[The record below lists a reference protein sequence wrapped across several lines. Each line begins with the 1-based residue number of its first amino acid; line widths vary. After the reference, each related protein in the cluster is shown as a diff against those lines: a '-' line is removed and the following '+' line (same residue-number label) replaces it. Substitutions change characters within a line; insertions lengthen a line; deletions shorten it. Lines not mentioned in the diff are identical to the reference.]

1 MTNVV
6 VSYASQDAGRA
17 RLVVQKLAAL
27 GFGVVETGLEA
38 PSPTTMKRI
47 ILWSKTSEASLAL
60 RPGPEAV
67 VIARLD
73 PVTPPLLRGATRI
86 NLQAW
91 SGRADHRGWQALL
104 QALAPTHAGIAG
116 NAPARIITAPA
127 QSAAPAMPAPAEV
140 PAESQP
146 AIKSGSGWL
155 IALLALVGLGAGAA
169 AAVYFLR

>member
-6 VSYASQDAGRA
+6 VSYASQDASRA

-47 ILWSKTSEASLAL
+47 ILWSKTSEASPAL

-73 PVTPPLLRGATRI
+73 PVTPPLLRGATRV

-104 QALAPTHAGIAG
+104 QALTPTQAGQSTI
-116 NAPARIITAPA
+116 APARTITAPT
-127 QSAAPAMPAPAEV
+127 QSATPASPMPSEV
-140 PAESQP
+140 TTESQP
-146 AIKSGSGWL
+146 AKKSGSGWL
-155 IALLALVGLGAGAA
+155 IALLALVVLGASAA